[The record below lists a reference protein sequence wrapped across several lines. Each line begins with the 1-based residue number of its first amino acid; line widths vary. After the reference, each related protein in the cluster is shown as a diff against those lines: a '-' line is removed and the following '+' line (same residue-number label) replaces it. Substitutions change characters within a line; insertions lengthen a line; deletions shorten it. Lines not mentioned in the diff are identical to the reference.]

1 MQRDSSSAAAA
12 ERLRFALE
20 LFDDAVDMLRLRLR
34 RDRPG
39 ATDEEIEAAVEA
51 WIVHRPGAEHGD
63 AASDPDA

>member
-1 MQRDSSSAAAA
+1 MQRDSSSDAAV

-39 ATDEEIEAAVEA
+39 ATSEEIEVAVEA
-51 WIVHRPGAEHGD
+51 WIAHRPGAEQGD
-63 AASDPDA
+63 FASDTDA